1 MDGAGKKLWVYDKA
15 NNVWVPLQ
23 SDANGIVKVDL
34 SAVNLDDL
42 GDVSVPTP
50 GDQYLLYWDAATS
63 LWKCRALAATDIP
76 NLDAAKITTGRF
88 IAARLPDGTAGY
100 FLKAAGA
107 GLDPAYAALAASD
120 IASGRLLLARLPDGA
135 SGYFLKAA
143 GAGLDPGY
151 VLLAAADIPSLDTAK
166 ITSGRF
172 IAARMPDGTSG
183 YFLKAAGAGIDPA
196 YAALAAGDIP
206 NLDTSKITSGRFI
219 AARLLDGTSGYFL
232 KAAGAGIDPS
242 YAALAAGDIPNLD
255 TSKITSGILSPA
267 RVGPKIQDADADT
280 SWDVEQSADE
290 DKVHGKVKGV
300 EAFLLDDAGVL
311 TLAKQ
316 SACRAYRATSAQ
328 NIPKTTWTKVQLN
341 AEDFDIQGE
350 FDSTTNY
357 RFTAKTA
364 GIYVGGAAAVI
375 SIAADGALLGISI
388 YKNGQAATDNYTTPG
403 ATGDAGVG
411 TPFAIQLAV
420 NDYLE
425 MYVYQG
431 SSGSL
436 NLAYGSR
443 LTWFFVAKVS

>member
-1 MDGAGKKLWVYDKA
+1 MVAKLI
-15 NNVWVPLQ
+15 PPP
-23 SDANGIVKVDL
+23 
-34 SAVNLDDL
+34 NLDDL

-63 LWKCRALAATDIP
+63 LWKCRALVDGDIP
-76 NLDAAKITTGRF
+76 AAIARDAEVTAAVAAEAAARNAA
-88 IAARLPDGTAGY
+88 IAAV
-100 FLKAAGA
+100 K
-107 GLDPAYAALAASD
+107 LDDLADVSVPSPTD
-120 IASGRLLLARLPDGA
+120 
-135 SGYFLKAA
+135 
-143 GAGLDPGY
+143 GY
-151 VLLAAADIPSLDTAK
+151 VLYWDAATSLWKAK
-166 ITSGRF
+166 AVG
-172 IAARMPDGTSG
+172 G
-183 YFLKAAGAGIDPA
+183 
-196 YAALAAGDIP
+196 
-206 NLDTSKITSGRFI
+206 SKI
-219 AARLLDGTSGYFL
+219 
-232 KAAGAGIDPS
+232 
-242 YAALAAGDIPNLD
+242 
-255 TSKITSGILSPA
+255 
-267 RVGPKIQDADADT
+267 VDADADT

-443 LTWFFVAKVS
+443 LSWFFVAKVS